1 MLALALLLVLLTGAF
16 FFFTSD
22 SPWIVKYRELLL
34 GELSVSDSGE
44 EPADTH
50 ETSDTEPAEKD
61 SAQTADSGEKT
72 SAIDPEALPEFA
84 GEHYVTVDD
93 GKPAFPNDVYKRA
106 GYISGGKNGSVSETG
121 TSWTISTNDIIPYE
135 YYGELDDLGRC
146 TVAYG
151 CLGIETMP
159 AEGAKRGDISQIHPS
174 GWAKAQQWERCHLIA
189 WALSDENAN
198 ERAHIVDVAENWGIT
213 VSSYNDCAKWV
224 WSVLQSAGFENVPHW
239 SGARYWEHFASEEYA
254 DSSKIPVGAIVIG
267 TGRNSDV
274 SGTGYY
280 YGHVG
285 ICVKNDGDEIL
296 IRDCIGPGSSGVHT
310 QTLDEWIS
318 WQTDAYLGYD
328 YHDPG
333 FVGWI
338 YYPDLERT
346 GADFTY

>member
-1 MLALALLLVLLTGAF
+1 MRRF
-16 FFFTSD
+16 KK
-22 SPWIVKYRELLL
+22 I
-34 GELSVSDSGE
+34 LSVCVGAICCLSLPVPVSAKAVSKDLPLVT
-44 EPADTH
+44 PAV
-50 ETSDTEPAEKD
+50 EISDTGDTQPIHKPVVRIMKAT
-61 SAQTADSGEKT
+61 SVKT
-72 SAIDPEALPEFA
+72 
-84 GEHYVTVDD
+84 V
-93 GKPAFPNDVYKRA
+93 
-106 GYISGGKNGSVSETG
+106 
-121 TSWTISTNDIIPYE
+121 
-135 YYGELDDLGRC
+135 
-146 TVAYG
+146 
-151 CLGIETMP
+151 
-159 AEGAKRGDISQIHPS
+159 
-174 GWAKAQQWERCHLIA
+174 
-189 WALSDENAN
+189 DENAN

-239 SGARYWEHFASEEYA
+239 SGARYWEHFASEKYA